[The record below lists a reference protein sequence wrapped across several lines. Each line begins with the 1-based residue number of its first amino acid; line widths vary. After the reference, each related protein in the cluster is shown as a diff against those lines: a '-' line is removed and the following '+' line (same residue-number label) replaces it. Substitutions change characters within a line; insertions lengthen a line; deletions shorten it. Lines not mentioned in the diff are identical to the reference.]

1 MMSDPVL
8 SIQDLSDQTGLPR
21 RTIHFYIQQEILPP
35 ALGSGLGA
43 FYQRGHLLRLKL
55 IPFLRQQG
63 LRLDDIRQKFL
74 ALSAAEL
81 EDLLAQLDHPAHNL
95 PLPIPPPAPAA
106 APYQAYTL
114 PHGLILM
121 APQPLPAEIQSRFE
135 RLLKTIQT
143 EFQDQA

>member
-1 MMSDPVL
+1 MSDPVL

-43 FYQRGHLLRLKL
+43 FYQREHLLRLKL

-74 ALSAAEL
+74 ALSAVEL
-81 EDLLAQLDHPAHNL
+81 EELLAQLDLPAHKL
-95 PLPIPPPAPAA
+95 PLPNPPPTPVAV
-106 APYQAYTL
+106 PYQAYTL
-114 PHGLILM
+114 PYGLILM
-121 APQPLPAEIQSRFE
+121 APQPLPTEIQSRLE